1 MPEALHRHA
10 DSFRLVSMILLPLIC
25 EKCSPESLLLGDR
38 KDATGVLSMVKL
50 VLMCAKSRLE
60 DSSGKTNE
68 TVEDTGIASELQRDH
83 EDSKQCNCI
92 FQEILQDEVSMKVET
107 SSAPE
112 RGADHDESDD
122 TLLSIA
128 SIVLSL
134 LIAVLELGSTKRS
147 SQEEEMLVSFQPILK
162 PLAELNASPTSETN
176 YVWSEAGAG
185 MADMASYAMALIA
198 SRNAAEKV
206 IDEQKADESPGDK
219 MTNMIA
225 QAEQDLQSTQPPLR
239 ARGMVSLGRLARGY
253 LGGIQEQEVAK
264 PLVMELDQSGTR
276 TVQQDP
282 AQFLIHEILR
292 LSTIALSDPESY
304 VYLAVRKY
312 MDLQLSVSLLFF
324 SSHYDCFGVCVSRLF
339 KRLSLPAICARN
351 KYCQ

>member
-1 MPEALHRHA
+1 
-10 DSFRLVSMILLPLIC
+10 MILLPLIC

-50 VLMCAKSRLE
+50 VLVCAKSRLE

-68 TVEDTGIASELQRDH
+68 TVEEAGIASEIQR
-83 EDSKQCNCI
+83 EDEESKQGNCI
-92 FQEILQDEVSMKVET
+92 FQEILQDDVNMEVET
-107 SSAPE
+107 SAPE
-112 RGADHDESDD
+112 RGADHDESDG

-147 SQEEEMLVSFQPILK
+147 SKEEEMLVSFHPILK
-162 PLAELNASPTSETN
+162 PLAELNASPTSETSSA
-176 YVWSEAGAG
+176 WSEAGAG
-185 MADMASYAMALIA
+185 MADMASYAMALVA
-198 SRNAAEKV
+198 SRNAAEEV
-206 IDEQKADESPGDK
+206 FDEQKADDRLESQDK

-264 PLVMELDQSGTR
+264 PLVEELDQSGAAK
-276 TVQQDP
+276 QDP
-282 AQFLIHEILR
+282 AQFLMHEILR
-292 LSTIALSDPESY
+292 LSTIALKDPESY
-304 VYLAVRKY
+304 VYLAVRNY
-312 MDLQLSVSLLFF
+312 MDLQTVRI
-324 SSHYDCFGVCVSRLF
+324 SSFVFAHTRIVLVLVFPGCSNDCCCR
-339 KRLSLPAICARN
+339 
-351 KYCQ
+351 